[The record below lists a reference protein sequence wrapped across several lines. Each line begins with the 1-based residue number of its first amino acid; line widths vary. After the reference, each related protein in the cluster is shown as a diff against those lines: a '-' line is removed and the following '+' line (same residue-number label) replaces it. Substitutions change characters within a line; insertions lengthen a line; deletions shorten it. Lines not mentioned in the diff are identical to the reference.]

1 MGGEGLAVGVEVL
14 VAVELVV
21 VGLLVDVG
29 GELAEKLIALP
40 VPIHVVL
47 LAVFVDGDLDA
58 GAALG
63 SSLDVVGV
71 TVGAIDGTIVRV
83 LGEDGPAEAAS
94 GAALA
99 PAHELR
105 RVDLV
110 D

>member
-1 MGGEGLAVGVEVL
+1 MGGEGFAVGVEVF
-14 VAVELVV
+14 VAIELVV
-21 VGLLVDVG
+21 VGFFVDVG
-29 GELAEKLIALP
+29 GELTEKLVALRVP
-40 VPIHVVL
+40 VHVVL

-63 SSLDVVGV
+63 TTLYVVGV

-83 LGEDGPAEAAS
+83 LGENGPSEAAS
-94 GAALA
+94 CAALA
-99 PAHELR
+99 AAHELR